1 MPIIIFMLTLFSIC
15 ILVVVLLIRKRQKR
29 VVSQNVVSGSSME
42 AKKILILKH
51 LRKSNGAIPKVS
63 IIEGLEIPPR
73 TFKAVI
79 SLLRAD
85 RLITE
90 TPTHINI
97 TMFGR
102 QYYDIFV
109 KKNKD

>member
-15 ILVVVLLIRKRQKR
+15 ILVVVLIIRKRQER
-29 VVSQNVVSGSSME
+29 VVNQNITSSSSIE
-42 AKKILILKH
+42 TKKMLVLKH
-51 LRKSNGAIPKVS
+51 IIKSSTSIPKVS
-63 IIEGLEIPPR
+63 IIEGLEIPPH
-73 TFKAVI
+73 TFKAVV

-109 KKNKD
+109 KKNKE